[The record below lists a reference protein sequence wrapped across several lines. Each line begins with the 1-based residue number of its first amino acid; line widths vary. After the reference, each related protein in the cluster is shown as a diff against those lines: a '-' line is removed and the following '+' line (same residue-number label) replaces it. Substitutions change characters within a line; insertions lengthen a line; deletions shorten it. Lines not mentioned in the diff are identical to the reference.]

1 MCKIAMICVNFVE
14 AIFSFYL
21 CLFNCIFQL
30 LLFTANENNEA
41 AMGCYTNVL
50 ITGSEY
56 CTLHLQRPV
65 IDDHIVKRMIKC
77 CLNLGCNMQAAI
89 LCQVNLN

>member
-1 MCKIAMICVNFVE
+1 MA
-14 AIFSFYL
+14 
-21 CLFNCIFQL
+21 
-30 LLFTANENNEA
+30 
-41 AMGCYTNVL
+41 CYTNVL

-65 IDDHIVKRMIKC
+65 VDDHIVKRMIKC

-89 LCQVNLN
+89 LCQVKILGIFNRLIVSPKHIPNV